1 MSPKPKA
8 KKVLPKRP
16 TGELPKRLSKDAA
29 WTWNRS
35 AAEGKKNQITPSAA
49 AAAAGKYRD
58 NLKAAA
64 MKVGKGAAKSNLDAA
79 ALAKAKARAKAKK
92 NK

>member
-1 MSPKPKA
+1 MA
-8 KKVLPKRP
+8 AKRP

-49 AAAAGKYRD
+49 AAAAGKQRD
-58 NLKAAA
+58 KVKASANKPVKITGPATGTKTPTAAQVNAKTKNA
-64 MKVGKGAAKSNLDAA
+64 MKISK
-79 ALAKAKARAKAKK
+79 RAGSK
-92 NK
+92 